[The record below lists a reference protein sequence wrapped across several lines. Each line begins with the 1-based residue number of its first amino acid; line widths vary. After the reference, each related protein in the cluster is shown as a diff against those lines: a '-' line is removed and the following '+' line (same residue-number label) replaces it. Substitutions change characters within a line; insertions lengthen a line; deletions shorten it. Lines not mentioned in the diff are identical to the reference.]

1 MFVKILK
8 GEMKKE
14 VTLES
19 YKNYYKNS
27 GWEMAEQ
34 DVDVETHNEDDSE
47 NWDEVIEEERGKS
60 LNDMNRSELEKK
72 AASLGVDITD
82 CNNNKQ
88 IRDRLR
94 SYIN

>member
-8 GEMKKE
+8 GEMLKE
-14 VTLES
+14 VTMES

-27 GWEMAEQ
+27 GWELFENTH
-34 DVDVETHNEDDSE
+34 VETHDEDDSE
-47 NWDEVIEEERGKS
+47 NWDEVMEEEQEKN

-88 IRDRLR
+88 IRERLR

>member
-8 GEMKKE
+8 GEMSKK
-14 VTLES
+14 VTMES

-27 GWEMAEQ
+27 GWELANGIP
-34 DVDVETHNEDDSE
+34 VEPHDEDDSE
-47 NWDEVIEEERGKS
+47 NWDEVMEEEQEKN

-88 IRDRLR
+88 IRERLR

>member
-8 GEMKKE
+8 GEMRKE
-14 VTLES
+14 VTMES

-27 GWEMAEQ
+27 GWELAE
-34 DVDVETHNEDDSE
+34 DIPIGISDEEDSE
-47 NWDEVIEEERGKS
+47 NWDEVMEEEQAKN

-72 AASLGVDITD
+72 AAYLGVDITD

-88 IRDRLR
+88 IRERLR

>member
-8 GEMKKE
+8 GEMLKE
-14 VTLES
+14 VTMES

-27 GWEMAEQ
+27 GWELVENTH
-34 DVDVETHNEDDSE
+34 VETHDEDDSE
-47 NWDEVIEEERGKS
+47 NWDEVMEEEQEKN

-88 IRDRLR
+88 IRERLR